1 MHGDWSGQPR
11 EVEQIEREFE
21 GMLVHH
27 WEREAA
33 RDRFEVLWNEVNAAA
48 VRTLD
53 TDVGSAYIALL
64 SRMQDAF
71 DKQYSGFALSKRN
84 GLG

>member
-1 MHGDWSGQPR
+1 
-11 EVEQIEREFE
+11 
-21 GMLVHH
+21 MLVHH
-27 WEREAA
+27 WERETA
-33 RDRFEVLWNEVNAAA
+33 RDHFEVLWDEVNAAV
-48 VRTLD
+48 VRTLG

-71 DKQYSGFALSKRN
+71 DKQYSGFPLSKRN